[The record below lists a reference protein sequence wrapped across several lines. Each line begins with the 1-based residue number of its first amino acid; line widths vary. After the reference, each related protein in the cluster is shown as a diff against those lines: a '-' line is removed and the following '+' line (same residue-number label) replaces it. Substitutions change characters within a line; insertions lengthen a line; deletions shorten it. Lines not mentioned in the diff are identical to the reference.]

1 MNKDRRLMDM
11 ACIIRN
17 RRIELGYTS
26 GEKFANK
33 HKLNRSVYQ
42 RWENGEDLNLT
53 SLIKLLDILKMS
65 GKTLFEKWENSR
77 ADMPRDFDINE
88 LRMVAEEKE
97 PYEKAKVKTTKIP
110 KKKKNDKAIK

>member
-1 MNKDRRLMDM
+1 MNKDKRLMDM

-26 GEKFANK
+26 GEKFAFH

-53 SLIKLLDILKMS
+53 SLIRLLDILKMS
-65 GKTLFEKWENSR
+65 GKTLFEKWENAR
-77 ADMPRDFDINE
+77 DDMPKDLPIE
-88 LRMVAEEKE
+88 LPMVAEEKE
-97 PYEKAKVKTTKIP
+97 TYKQR
-110 KKKKNDKAIK
+110 KKK

>member
-17 RRIELGYTS
+17 RRIELGYNS

-42 RWENGEDLNLT
+42 RWENGEDLNVT
-53 SLIKLLDILKMS
+53 SLIKLLEILKMS

-77 ADMPRDFDINE
+77 TDMPRDFDINE

-97 PYEKAKVKTTKIP
+97 PYEKVEKVKKQ
-110 KKKKNDKAIK
+110 KK